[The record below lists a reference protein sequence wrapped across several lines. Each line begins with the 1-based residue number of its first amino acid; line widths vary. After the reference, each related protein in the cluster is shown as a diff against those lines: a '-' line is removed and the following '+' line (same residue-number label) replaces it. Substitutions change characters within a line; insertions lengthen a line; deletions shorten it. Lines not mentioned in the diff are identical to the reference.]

1 MFVTVDGR
9 AYVYR
14 DDAQKHPR
22 GDENPEIKSIRDAHR
37 MRGHF
42 SML

>member
-1 MFVTVDGR
+1 MGALMYTEMMR
-9 AYVYR
+9 K
-14 DDAQKHPR
+14 KHPR
-22 GDENPEIKSIRDAHR
+22 DDENPEIKTIRDAHR